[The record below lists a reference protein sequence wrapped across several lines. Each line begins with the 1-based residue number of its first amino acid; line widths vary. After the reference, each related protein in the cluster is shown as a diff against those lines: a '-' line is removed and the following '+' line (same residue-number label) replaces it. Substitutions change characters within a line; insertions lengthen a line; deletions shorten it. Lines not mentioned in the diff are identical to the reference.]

1 MGHQDFFKLKKTTI
15 RTLHNSGLVNC
26 YKENSKGTLVGGGGV
41 GGVFFFFFFGKVRN
55 NLSLGSLKSVL
66 LLFLEL
72 NLIIELQL

>member
-1 MGHQDFFKLKKTTI
+1 MGHQDFFKLKKN
-15 RTLHNSGLVNC
+15 HNSVTSQFWI
-26 YKENSKGTLVGGGGV
+26 SKLLQRKFQRYLSWGV
-41 GGVFFFFFFGKVRN
+41 GGEGGFFLLGKVRN